1 MFSPEESVLLI
12 VDVQGKLAQL
22 MYRKEE
28 MFLNLTRLIQAA
40 QHLNIPVIYTEQVPE
55 KLGPTIPAVA
65 ELLKKVNPI
74 PKAGFS
80 CLKEE
85 KFARALKDL
94 KRPSLIVAGI
104 EAHICVYQTVVDL
117 IGQEYGVQVVGDAV
131 SSRTA
136 ENKQIGLERI
146 RLAGAVLTSTE
157 MILCELLKTARHPKF
172 KEIVNLIK

>member
-1 MFSPEESVLLI
+1 MFSPEECILLI
-12 VDVQGKLAQL
+12 MDVQGKLAQL

-28 MFLNLTRLIQAA
+28 MFLNLTRLIQTA
-40 QHLNIPVIYTEQVPE
+40 QQLNIPILYTEQVPE
-55 KLGPTIPAVA
+55 KLGPTISA

-74 PKAGFS
+74 PKASFS
-80 CLKEE
+80 CLKEG

-94 KRPSLIVAGI
+94 NRPSLIVAGI
-104 EAHICVYQTVVDL
+104 ETHICVYQTVVDL
-117 IGQEYGVQVVGDAV
+117 IGQKYGVQVVGDAV

-157 MILCELLKTARHPKF
+157 MILCEFLKTARHPKF